1 MVSIRSR
8 RQSMKHAR
16 RTRKHSRTMKG
27 GSNCGEPAPIQ
38 QGGKRNRKSMS
49 SRSSR
54 SSRSMRRTRKQRG
67 GMLQGVMA
75 AARTALLPVLMFGA
89 QKRVQKKGLKGLTK
103 L

>member
-1 MVSIRSR
+1 MVSRRSR

-38 QGGKRNRKSMS
+38 QGGKRHRK
-49 SRSSR
+49 SR